1 MNTDVL
7 TADFVAEEFRYVTAA
22 GEKRRAAFPAKDFVP
37 GLKDITVPGLNDLA
51 SLLASARGWADV
63 GGQDE
68 WWRISFDEHMIE
80 TDSADI
86 PNTITF
92 QLTRHNPRTDF
103 DAYLALR
110 GEDPALW
117 VYGRTGNSHGEEK
130 LSHVSNPMVGLRM
143 MWESITLCI
152 SESESKG
159 FVADTG
165 SWLMRVIYRRNGE
178 NEFDFR
184 TPCRFEK
191 PAEWAPSWEAVDRPV
206 RRCVA
211 RVGRR
216 QHGHA
221 DGP

>member
-68 WWRISFDEHMIE
+68 WWRITFDEHMIE

-92 QLTRHNPRTDF
+92 QRTRHNPRADV

-110 GEDPALW
+110 GTDPILW
-117 VYGRTGNSHGEEK
+117 AYGRTDRSRSEEK
-130 LSHVSNPMVGLRM
+130 LSHVSTAMVGLRM
-143 MWESITLCI
+143 MRESIAMCI
-152 SESESKG
+152 REGERQG
-159 FVADTG
+159 FVADTN

-184 TPCRFEK
+184 APCRFQQPEK
-191 PAEWAPSWEAVDRPV
+191 WTPRWETGARPT
-206 RRCVA
+206 RKCM
-211 RVGRR
+211 VGRR
-216 QHGHA
+216 RHGHA
-221 DGP
+221 GGP